1 MPPVFKVL
9 RLHIPVFKVLRL
21 HSRCLCVSTGTTHF
35 RIGDRDKSFY
45 FYTTLAKYTCMRI
58 FKALA
63 VSLDLRLFEHLR
75 KGYVQPE
82 HFTNKLHAN
91 RIAEVYR
98 KVASQVKGGRRCR
111 KARGYLADLSAPVA
125 LTRQSLQH
133 LESMPA
139 QIVTSS
145 EPASLI
151 ARSCK
156 CNPVRLSSSL
166 AAALETGIT
175 KLPSCSNIYD
185 IVKDSGRMLTVR
197 YNGCVRVRAI
207 VLPLWCIH
215 VMCDSASFSSKN
227 VFCTRSGIYDF
238 KLVTRYRRPYESS
251 NGK

>member
-1 MPPVFKVL
+1 M
-9 RLHIPVFKVLRL
+9 
-21 HSRCLCVSTGTTHF
+21 
-35 RIGDRDKSFY
+35 
-45 FYTTLAKYTCMRI
+45 
-58 FKALA
+58 
-63 VSLDLRLFEHLR
+63 
-75 KGYVQPE
+75 QPE

-175 KLPSCSNIYD
+175 KLPPCSNIYD

-227 VFCTRSGIYDF
+227 VFYTRSGIYDF